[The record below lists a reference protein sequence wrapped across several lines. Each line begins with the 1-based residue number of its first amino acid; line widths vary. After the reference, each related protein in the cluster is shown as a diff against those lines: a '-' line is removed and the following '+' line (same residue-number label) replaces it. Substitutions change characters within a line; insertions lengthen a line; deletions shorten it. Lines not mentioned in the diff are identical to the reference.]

1 MPYSNLS
8 VTLTPAEITT
18 LNDAITAFR
27 TVLDG
32 KTVNLTPEERSQL
45 YKMRNNRL
53 SLAEIALDQ
62 ANSNP
67 NLVPP
72 YINLTEAQR
81 DMAYYKQLRT
91 YASILQSLLETI
103 DDTQKAVGSEVLKFC
118 LPYYQSVKQAAQL
131 AVPGTTS
138 LYEELNQ
145 FFDLP
150 PRPEED
156 TE

>member
-1 MPYSNLS
+1 MPYANLS

-18 LNDAITAFR
+18 LNDAITAIR

-67 NLVPP
+67 NLVPS
-72 YINLTEAQR
+72 YISLTEAQR

-91 YASILQSLLETI
+91 YISILQSLLETL

-131 AVPGTTS
+131 AVPGTTI